1 MSTEKV
7 DDFDSAFDEFSTED
21 ETISAELAPEDTEFV
36 AETEE
41 TEEVEEVEEVEAAIE
56 DPEEASDE
64 EDIWANADEGLK
76 SEYNKLRD
84 NNDKLSHQAK
94 SNAGRIGALQRK
106 LNEFQATSP
115 AGGSTPSATE
125 VAEAMKT
132 PEAWASFNE
141 EYPDIHDAIESRL
154 EVERSQNQAT
164 MDRALQPLR
173 AAEEERHV
181 SNQYAALEAAHTDW
195 KDVVNSESFI
205 DWLQEQPNAIQ
216 QLSNSNDAFE
226 ASTLLDYY
234 KLSLP
239 TEEIA
244 TTSTVT
250 SIQQKRAKQL
260 EDSTGVKSKRGP
272 GATGVIPPDDFD
284 TAFEMFAADNR

>member
-1 MSTEKV
+1 MDSTEIV
-7 DDFDSAFDEFSTED
+7 DDFDSAFDEFSTEE
-21 ETISAELAPEDTEFV
+21 ETTSAELAPENIEGV

-41 TEEVEEVEEVEAAIE
+41 VEAAAE
-56 DPEEASDE
+56 PEAAPEPE
-64 EDIWANADEGLK
+64 QDIWAEADEGLK
-76 SEYNKLRD
+76 SEYDKLRD

-115 AGGSTPSATE
+115 AGGTTPSATE

-154 EVERSQNQAT
+154 EVERSQNQET
-164 MDRALQPLR
+164 MNRALQPLR

-181 SNQYAALEAAHTDW
+181 NTQYAALEAAHTDW
-195 KDVVNSESFI
+195 KDVVKSESFV

-234 KLSLP
+234 KLGLP
-239 TEEIA
+239 QEAIA

-260 EDSTGVKSKRGP
+260 EDSTGVRSKPGP

>member
-1 MSTEKV
+1 MDSTEIV
-7 DDFDSAFDEFSTED
+7 DDFDSAFDEFSTEE
-21 ETISAELAPEDTEFV
+21 ETTSAELAPENIEGV

-41 TEEVEEVEEVEAAIE
+41 VEAAAE
-56 DPEEASDE
+56 PEAAPEPE
-64 EDIWANADEGLK
+64 QDIWAEADEGLK
-76 SEYNKLRD
+76 SEYDKLRD

-106 LNEFQATSP
+106 LNEFQSTSP
-115 AGGSTPSATE
+115 AGGNQPSANE

-154 EVERSQNQAT
+154 EVERSQNQET
-164 MDRALQPLR
+164 MNRALQPLR

-181 SNQYAALEAAHTDW
+181 SSQYAALEAAHTDW
-195 KDVVNSESFI
+195 KDVVKSESFVN
-205 DWLQEQPNAIQ
+205 WLQEQPNAIQ

-226 ASTLLDYY
+226 ASKLIDYY
-234 KLSLP
+234 KLSQP
-239 TEEIA
+239 QEAIA

-260 EDSTGVKSKRGP
+260 EDAAGVRSKPGP

>member
-1 MSTEKV
+1 MDSTEIV
-7 DDFDSAFDEFSTED
+7 DDFDSAFDEFSTEE
-21 ETISAELAPEDTEFV
+21 ETTSAELAPENIEGV

-41 TEEVEEVEEVEAAIE
+41 VETAAEPEAA
-56 DPEEASDE
+56 PEPEQ
-64 EDIWANADEGLK
+64 DIWAEADEGLK
-76 SEYNKLRD
+76 SEYDKLRD

-106 LNEFQATSP
+106 LNEFQSTSP
-115 AGGSTPSATE
+115 AGGNQPSANE

-154 EVERSQNQAT
+154 EVERSQNQET
-164 MDRALQPLR
+164 MNRALQPLR

-195 KDVVNSESFI
+195 KDVVKSESFV

-234 KLSLP
+234 KLGLP
-239 TEEIA
+239 QEEIA

-260 EDSTGVKSKRGP
+260 EDAAGVRSKPGP

>member
-21 ETISAELAPEDTEFV
+21 ETTSAELAPEDTEFV

-41 TEEVEEVEEVEAAIE
+41 VEEVEAATE
-56 DPEEASDE
+56 EPEQAPE
-64 EDIWANADEGLK
+64 EDIWAEADEGLK
-76 SEYNKLRD
+76 SEYDKLRD

-115 AGGSTPSATE
+115 AGGNQPSATE

-154 EVERSQNQAT
+154 EMERSQNQET
-164 MDRALQPLR
+164 MNRALQPLR

-195 KDVVNSESFI
+195 KDVVNSESFV

-216 QLSNSNDAFE
+216 ELSNSNDAFE
-226 ASTLLDYY
+226 ASKLLDYY
-234 KLSLP
+234 KLSQPL
-239 TEEIA
+239 EEIA

-260 EDSTGVKSKRGP
+260 EDSTGVKSKPGP
-272 GATGVIPPDDFD
+272 GATGIIPPDDFD

>member
-7 DDFDSAFDEFSTED
+7 DDFDSAFDEFSTEE
-21 ETISAELAPEDTEFV
+21 ETTSAELAPEDTEFV

-41 TEEVEEVEEVEAAIE
+41 AEEVEEVEAATE
-56 DPEEASDE
+56 EPEEAPE
-64 EDIWANADEGLK
+64 EADIWAEADEGLK
-76 SEYNKLRD
+76 SEYDKLRD

-106 LNEFQATSP
+106 LNEFQASSP
-115 AGGSTPSATE
+115 AGGVQPSATE

-154 EVERSQNQAT
+154 EVERSQNQEA
-164 MDRALQPLR
+164 MNRALQPLK

-181 SNQYAALEAAHTDW
+181 SSQYAALEAAHTDW
-195 KDVVNSESFI
+195 KDVVNSESFV
-205 DWLQEQPNAIQ
+205 DWLQEQPTAIQ

-226 ASTLLDYY
+226 ASKLLDYY
-234 KLSLP
+234 KLSQP
-239 TEEIA
+239 QEEIA

-260 EDSTGVKSKRGP
+260 EDSTGVKSKPGP

-284 TAFEMFAADNR
+284 AAFEMFAADNR

>member
-1 MSTEKV
+1 MDSTETV
-7 DDFDSAFDEFSTED
+7 DDFDSAFEEFAEV
-21 ETISAELAPEDTEFV
+21 ETSAELLPEEV
-36 AETEE
+36 
-41 TEEVEEVEEVEAAIE
+41 VEEVVEEEVL
-56 DPEEASDE
+56 EEAPPEPEQD
-64 EDIWANADEGLK
+64 DIWAGADDTLK
-76 SEYNKLRD
+76 SEYDKLRD

-115 AGGSTPSATE
+115 AGGATPSATE

-154 EVERSQNQAT
+154 EMERSQNQET
-164 MDRALQPLR
+164 MNRALQPLR

-181 SNQYAALEAAHTDW
+181 NGQYAALEAAHTDW
-195 KDVVNSESFI
+195 KDVVNSESFV
-205 DWLQEQPNAIQ
+205 DWLQQQPTAIQ

-226 ASTLLDYY
+226 ASKLLDYY
-234 KLSLP
+234 KMSQPRELA
-239 TEEIA
+239 A

-250 SIQQKRAKQL
+250 SLQQKRAKQL
-260 EDSTGVKSKRGP
+260 EDSTGVKSKPGP

>member
-1 MSTEKV
+1 MDSTETV
-7 DDFDSAFDEFSTED
+7 DDFDSAFEEFAEV
-21 ETISAELAPEDTEFV
+21 ETSAELLPEEV
-36 AETEE
+36 
-41 TEEVEEVEEVEAAIE
+41 VEEVVEEVL
-56 DPEEASDE
+56 EEAPPEPEQD
-64 EDIWANADEGLK
+64 DIWAGADDTLK
-76 SEYNKLRD
+76 SEYDKLRD

-115 AGGSTPSATE
+115 AGGATPSATE

-154 EVERSQNQAT
+154 EMERSQNQET
-164 MDRALQPLR
+164 MNRALQPLR

-181 SNQYAALEAAHTDW
+181 NGQYAALEAAHTDW
-195 KDVVNSESFI
+195 KDVVNSESFV
-205 DWLQEQPNAIQ
+205 DWLQQQPTAIQ

-226 ASTLLDYY
+226 ASKLIDYY
-234 KLSLP
+234 KLSQP
-239 TEEIA
+239 REDVA

-260 EDSTGVKSKRGP
+260 EDSTGVKSKPGP

>member
-1 MSTEKV
+1 
-7 DDFDSAFDEFSTED
+7 
-21 ETISAELAPEDTEFV
+21 
-36 AETEE
+36 
-41 TEEVEEVEEVEAAIE
+41 
-56 DPEEASDE
+56 
-64 EDIWANADEGLK
+64 
-76 SEYNKLRD
+76 
-84 NNDKLSHQAK
+84 
-94 SNAGRIGALQRK
+94 
-106 LNEFQATSP
+106 
-115 AGGSTPSATE
+115 
-125 VAEAMKT
+125 MKT

-154 EVERSQNQAT
+154 EVERSQNQET
-164 MDRALQPLR
+164 MNRALQPLR

-181 SNQYAALEAAHTDW
+181 SSQYAALEAAHTDW
-195 KDVVNSESFI
+195 KDVVKSESFV

-226 ASTLLDYY
+226 ASKLIDYY
-234 KLSLP
+234 KLSQP
-239 TEEIA
+239 QEAIA

-260 EDSTGVKSKRGP
+260 EDAAGVRSKPGP

>member
-7 DDFDSAFDEFSTED
+7 DDFDSAFDEFSTEE
-21 ETISAELAPEDTEFV
+21 ETTSAELAPEDTEVV
-36 AETEE
+36 AET
-41 TEEVEEVEEVEAAIE
+41 EEVEAAIE
-56 DPEEASDE
+56 EPEQAPEEA
-64 EDIWANADEGLK
+64 DIWAEADDGLK
-76 SEYNKLRD
+76 SEYDKLKE

-115 AGGSTPSATE
+115 AGGVQPSATE

-154 EVERSQNQAT
+154 EMERSQNQEA

-173 AAEEERHV
+173 EAEEERHV
-181 SNQYAALEAAHTDW
+181 TGQYAALEAAHTDW
-195 KDVVNSESFI
+195 KNVVNSESFV
-205 DWLQEQPNAIQ
+205 DWLQQQPTAIQ

-226 ASTLLDYY
+226 ASKLLDYY
-234 KLSLP
+234 KMSQPRELA
-239 TEEIA
+239 A

-250 SIQQKRAKQL
+250 SLQQKRAKQL
-260 EDSTGVKSKRGP
+260 QDSTGVKSKPGP

>member
-1 MSTEKV
+1 MDSTEIV
-7 DDFDSAFDEFSTED
+7 DDFDSAFDEFSTEE
-21 ETISAELAPEDTEFV
+21 ETTSAELAPEDTEFV

-41 TEEVEEVEEVEAAIE
+41 VEEVEAAIE
-56 DPEEASDE
+56 EPEEAPE
-64 EDIWANADEGLK
+64 EDIWAKADEGLK
-76 SEYNKLRD
+76 SEYEKLRD

-115 AGGSTPSATE
+115 AGGTTPSATE

-181 SNQYAALEAAHTDW
+181 NDQYAALEAAHTDW

-239 TEEIA
+239 QEAIA

-260 EDSTGVKSKRGP
+260 EDSTGVRSKPGP

>member
-1 MSTEKV
+1 MDSNEKV
-7 DDFDSAFDEFSTED
+7 DDFDSAFDEFSTEE
-21 ETISAELAPEDTEFV
+21 ETTSAELAPEDTEFV

-41 TEEVEEVEEVEAAIE
+41 VEEVEAAIE
-56 DPEEASDE
+56 EPEEAPE
-64 EDIWANADEGLK
+64 AEDIWAKADEGLK
-76 SEYNKLRD
+76 SEYDKLRD

-106 LNEFQATSP
+106 LNEFQSTSP
-115 AGGSTPSATE
+115 AGGNQPSANE

-154 EVERSQNQAT
+154 EVERSQNQET
-164 MDRALQPLR
+164 MNRALQPLR

-195 KDVVNSESFI
+195 KDVVKSESFV

-226 ASTLLDYY
+226 ASKLIDYY
-234 KLSLP
+234 KLSQP
-239 TEEIA
+239 KEEIA

-260 EDSTGVKSKRGP
+260 EDAAGVRSKPGP

-284 TAFEMFAADNR
+284 SAFNWFAADNR

>member
-21 ETISAELAPEDTEFV
+21 ETTSAELAPEDTEFV

-41 TEEVEEVEEVEAAIE
+41 VEEVEAATE
-56 DPEEASDE
+56 EPEQAPE
-64 EDIWANADEGLK
+64 EDIWAEADEGLK
-76 SEYNKLRD
+76 SEYDKLRD

-115 AGGSTPSATE
+115 AGGNQPSATE

-154 EVERSQNQAT
+154 EMERSQNQET
-164 MDRALQPLR
+164 MNRALQPLR

-195 KDVVNSESFI
+195 KDVVNSESFV

-216 QLSNSNDAFE
+216 ELSNSNDAFE
-226 ASTLLDYY
+226 ASKLLDYY
-234 KLSLP
+234 KLSQPL
-239 TEEIA
+239 EEIA

-260 EDSTGVKSKRGP
+260 EDSTGVKSKPGP

>member
-1 MSTEKV
+1 MDSTEIV
-7 DDFDSAFDEFSTED
+7 DDFDSAFDEFSTEE
-21 ETISAELAPEDTEFV
+21 ETTSAELAPENIEGV

-41 TEEVEEVEEVEAAIE
+41 VEAAAE
-56 DPEEASDE
+56 PEAAPEPE
-64 EDIWANADEGLK
+64 QDIWAEADEGLK
-76 SEYNKLRD
+76 SEYDKLRD

-106 LNEFQATSP
+106 LNEFQSTSP
-115 AGGSTPSATE
+115 AGGNQPSANE

-154 EVERSQNQAT
+154 EVERSQNQET
-164 MDRALQPLR
+164 MNRALQPLR

-195 KDVVNSESFI
+195 KDVVKSESFV

-226 ASTLLDYY
+226 ASKLIDYY
-234 KLSLP
+234 KLSQP
-239 TEEIA
+239 QGEIA

-260 EDSTGVKSKRGP
+260 EDAAGVRSKPGP

>member
-21 ETISAELAPEDTEFV
+21 ETTSAELAPEDTEFV

-41 TEEVEEVEEVEAAIE
+41 VEEVEAATE
-56 DPEEASDE
+56 EPEQAPEA
-64 EDIWANADEGLK
+64 DIWAEADEGLK
-76 SEYNKLRD
+76 SEYDKLRD

-115 AGGSTPSATE
+115 AGGNQPSATE

-154 EVERSQNQAT
+154 EMERSQNQET
-164 MDRALQPLR
+164 MNRALQPLR

-195 KDVVNSESFI
+195 KDVVNSESFV

-216 QLSNSNDAFE
+216 ELSNSNDAFE
-226 ASTLLDYY
+226 ASKLLDYY
-234 KLSLP
+234 KLSQPL
-239 TEEIA
+239 EEIA

-260 EDSTGVKSKRGP
+260 EDSTGVKSKPGP
-272 GATGVIPPDDFD
+272 GATGIIPPDDFD

>member
-21 ETISAELAPEDTEFV
+21 ETTSAELAPEDTEFV

-41 TEEVEEVEEVEAAIE
+41 VEEVEAATE
-56 DPEEASDE
+56 EPEQAPEA
-64 EDIWANADEGLK
+64 DIWAEADEGLK
-76 SEYNKLRD
+76 SEYDKLRD

-115 AGGSTPSATE
+115 AGGATPSATE

-154 EVERSQNQAT
+154 EMERSQNQET
-164 MDRALQPLR
+164 MNRALQPLR

-195 KDVVNSESFI
+195 KDVVNSESFV

-216 QLSNSNDAFE
+216 ELSNSNDAFE
-226 ASTLLDYY
+226 ASKLLDYY
-234 KLSLP
+234 KLSQPL
-239 TEEIA
+239 EEIA

-260 EDSTGVKSKRGP
+260 EDSTGVRSKPGP

>member
-21 ETISAELAPEDTEFV
+21 ETTSAELAPEDTEFV

-41 TEEVEEVEEVEAAIE
+41 VEAAT
-56 DPEEASDE
+56 EEREQAPE
-64 EDIWANADEGLK
+64 EDIWAEADEGLK
-76 SEYNKLRD
+76 SEYDKLRD

-115 AGGSTPSATE
+115 AGGNPPSATE

-154 EVERSQNQAT
+154 EMERSQNQET
-164 MDRALQPLR
+164 MNRALQPLR

-195 KDVVNSESFI
+195 KDVVNSESFV

-216 QLSNSNDAFE
+216 ELSNSNDAFE
-226 ASTLLDYY
+226 ASKLLDYY
-234 KLSLP
+234 KLSQPL
-239 TEEIA
+239 EEIA

-260 EDSTGVKSKRGP
+260 EDSTGVKSKPGP